1 MKINVFR
8 TQCKEGARVF
18 FDGDITCTG
27 TVRKISKDG
36 SRALVCFDNGDVS
49 WKEYFMIDLLRTSHG
64 EQEKKYSDP
73 SGSYRGSG

>member
-1 MKINVFR
+1 MYS
-8 TQCKEGARVF
+8 GHSARKVRVSF

-49 WKEYFMIDLLRTSHG
+49 WKEYFMIDFI
-64 EQEKKYSDP
+64 ED
-73 SGSYRGSG
+73 

>member
-36 SRALVCFDNGDVS
+36 VGRLCALTTGMCPGKS
-49 WKEYFMIDLLRTSHG
+49 IS
-64 EQEKKYSDP
+64 
-73 SGSYRGSG
+73 

>member
-1 MKINVFR
+1 MYSGHSARKV
-8 TQCKEGARVF
+8 RVF

-49 WKEYFMIDLLRTSHG
+49 WKEYFMIDFI
-64 EQEKKYSDP
+64 ED
-73 SGSYRGSG
+73 